1 MPKQALISLVKSN
14 RPLVEVGI
22 SLVEGFN
29 AETIL
34 DELNEL
40 ADDFEASLS
49 PYCKLTGDKNLLIVD
64 ATPEA
69 LRRIF
74 GWEIKRVLA
83 KKWNYETRQFEG
95 IWDNFYIWEETN
107 KPTMFPSCLEG
118 KVTGIGLSQPGTND
132 NGEQD
137 YP

>member
-1 MPKQALISLVKSN
+1 MPKQALINLFKANKPLVEASISLVK
-14 RPLVEVGI
+14 
-22 SLVEGFN
+22 GFN

-49 PYCKLTGDKNLLIVD
+49 VYCKMTGEKNLLTVD

-69 LRRIF
+69 LQRIF
-74 GWEIKRVLA
+74 GWQIKRVHA
-83 KKWNYETRQFEG
+83 KKWNNETRQFEG
-95 IWDNFYIWEETN
+95 IWDNLYIWEETN
-107 KPTMFPSCLEG
+107 KPTKFPSCLEG
-118 KVTGIGLSQPGTND
+118 KVTDSGLSQPGTND
-132 NGEQD
+132 NAEQD